1 MVSTNSSYSTKMSM
15 SAATTRLA
23 GTHPGETRASRNA
36 PKEDF
41 QLFLIAPRTKNRRRW
56 GWGDTRPVHRYAQD
70 NLRGGATDILLALLS
85 RLLYYVNGKNANLQG
100 KQRRIKMNK
109 KSTVVFILV
118 AMLILSTFSIALA
131 VTYGEPD
138 EDGHPYVGLAFFY
151 DENEEYMWR
160 CSGTLIDPKVF
171 VTAGHCTF
179 GTTKAVVLFDS
190 DLEDILYV
198 EEGDRGYIFGEYGKH
213 KHYDGDPNAHPDYID
228 YWTDF
233 PNTHDVGV
241 VVLKNPANL
250 TSFGTLPN
258 LGTLDQAADKYHKK
272 DIIIRTV
279 GYGVQSVKP
288 YDQSEKIRYTSTSN
302 LVNLKSANND
312 GYNVQTS
319 NNPSVVH
326 GMGGACFGDSGGP
339 LFYPEDSNVMVAIVS
354 FGMNWNCK
362 GEDWS
367 YRADISTTQD
377 FINSFL
383 VK

>member
-1 MVSTNSSYSTKMSM
+1 
-15 SAATTRLA
+15 
-23 GTHPGETRASRNA
+23 
-36 PKEDF
+36 
-41 QLFLIAPRTKNRRRW
+41 
-56 GWGDTRPVHRYAQD
+56 
-70 NLRGGATDILLALLS
+70 
-85 RLLYYVNGKNANLQG
+85 
-100 KQRRIKMNK
+100 MNK

-118 AMLILSTFSIALA
+118 AVLMLSTVSIALA
-131 VTYGEPD
+131 VTYGVPD
-138 EDGHPYVGLAFFY
+138 EDGHPYVGLVFFY
-151 DENEEYMWR
+151 DDNEEYLWR
-160 CSGTLIDPKVF
+160 CSGTLIAPKVF
-171 VTAGHCTF
+171 VTAGHCTY
-179 GTTKAVVLFDS
+179 GTTKAVVLFDP
-190 DLEDILYV
+190 DLEDIVYI

-213 KHYDGDPNAHPDYID
+213 KPYVGLTDTHPEYND

-241 VVLKNPANL
+241 VVLRRPAKL
-250 TSFGTLPN
+250 QSFGSLPE
-258 LGTLDQAADKYHKK
+258 LGALDQATEMYNKK

-288 YDQSEKIRYTSTSN
+288 YDRSEKIRYTSTSN

-326 GMGGACFGDSGGP
+326 GKGGACFGDSGGP
-339 LFYPEDSNVMVAIVS
+339 LFYPQNSNVMVAIVS